1 MVDYFITLVFLS
13 DTPGAVHMINFL
25 LCQLM
30 QVHPETMEKI
40 SFKSKLYSS
49 VFWNSKQLG
58 MLHYNE
64 ESNIL
69 MKYSR
74 KE

>member
-1 MVDYFITLVFLS
+1 MIT
-13 DTPGAVHMINFL
+13 FL

-30 QVHPETMEKI
+30 PVHPETMEI

-64 ESNIL
+64 ESN
-69 MKYSR
+69 MKYSI

>member
-1 MVDYFITLVFLS
+1 
-13 DTPGAVHMINFL
+13 MIIFL

-30 QVHPETMEKI
+30 PVHPEKMEI

-49 VFWNSKQLG
+49 VFWNSKQIG
-58 MLHYNE
+58 MLHNE
-64 ESNIL
+64 ESN

>member
-1 MVDYFITLVFLS
+1 VFNGWLFYNFITFLS
-13 DTPGAVHMINFL
+13 DTPGTVHNDNLFIMPIP
-25 LCQLM
+25 
-30 QVHPETMEKI
+30 VHPETMEI

-64 ESNIL
+64 ES
-69 MKYSR
+69 
-74 KE
+74 

>member
-1 MVDYFITLVFLS
+1 MPI
-13 DTPGAVHMINFL
+13 P
-25 LCQLM
+25 
-30 QVHPETMEKI
+30 VHPETMEI

-64 ESNIL
+64 EFNV